1 MGYDEEN
8 VIIQDHIYVAFDS
21 KAPRGLRIMNNPS
34 VERKHVDP
42 GKGHV
47 ASEFWTVAS
56 GKQIEWTLKENSS
69 KIQAKKRPKMPLS
82 GQNTSIEDIG
92 KTTSTTDNSKDGT
105 PKHANIFETLLARI
119 HESLQQLHDQDEQ
132 TNRSQSGAKDAP
144 TTTSSTSPSALSVP
158 PENPRLSDSSVVP
171 TTANFTKP
179 CRKNRKRITKRR
191 YPSPVPVR
199 GTKAERLREYL
210 KYFPK
215 RPSPCSFNHSSSSQ
229 SPSSLESRSVTS
241 EVLPEA
247 EDDLDDH

>member
-47 ASEFWTVAS
+47 ASEFWTV
-56 GKQIEWTLKENSS
+56 
-69 KIQAKKRPKMPLS
+69 
-82 GQNTSIEDIG
+82 
-92 KTTSTTDNSKDGT
+92 
-105 PKHANIFETLLARI
+105 ARI